1 MKRRPTSDQI
11 SDAAEG
17 LIKLAGSKRA
27 AYRAIETAKTKSKG
41 GRPKGS
47 PYFAADAQMLFE
59 VESLQNEYRHL
70 RRAELKRRKLIADV
84 VPEEAAQ
91 RGLGQSKDAVVAR
104 LASRPSL
111 AGLIFEA
118 IRQHRPELLKQ
129 LPEDAEARIQSI
141 KDDPSKANF
150 AAILTPLLI
159 LWAFQQ
165 RYPRR
170 FARLAARAAKEKPK
184 GI

>member
-1 MKRRPTSDQI
+1 MKHRPTPDQI
-11 SDAAEG
+11 SAAAEG

-27 AYRAIETAKTKSKG
+27 AYRAIKIAKTKSKG

-47 PYFAADAQMLFE
+47 PYFAADARMLFE

-70 RRAELKRRKLIADV
+70 RRPEPKKRTLIAEI
-84 VPEEAAQ
+84 VPEDAAR

-104 LASRPSL
+104 LASRPGL

-118 IRQHRPELLKQ
+118 IRQHRPDLLKQ
-129 LPEDAEARIQSI
+129 LPEDAEARIQSLE
-141 KDDPSKANF
+141 DDPSKANF
-150 AAILTPLLI
+150 AAVLTPLLI

-165 RYPRR
+165 RHPQR
-170 FARLAARAAKEKPK
+170 FARIAARAAKGKPK
-184 GI
+184 GN